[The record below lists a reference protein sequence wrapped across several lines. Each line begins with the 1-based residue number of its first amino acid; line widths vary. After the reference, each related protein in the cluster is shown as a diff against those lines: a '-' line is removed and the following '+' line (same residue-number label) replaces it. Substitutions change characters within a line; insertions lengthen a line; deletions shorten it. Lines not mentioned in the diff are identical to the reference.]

1 MTLQALKSDGGRPAL
16 GIAVFVLALLLV
28 GTIAAMTALREPAYS
43 LALNVIDCQHQTHA
57 GQPLEAFHPVSLPHT
72 DPPRWRGADVVL
84 ACRFEVDGGGKNT
97 VNDAML
103 IPSFAETLEMEAN
116 GNQIALVE
124 IFGMRKLRFVN
135 LPAFA
140 PLPPGATSRA
150 VNRFS
155 IRVTGRPGLPLNL
168 GTIYLGPRETLRAFY
183 QTRWFASAV
192 LPTIVVGGN
201 AALAVVFLLIWAQ
214 RRHENEYGWLALLL
228 FIGAA
233 HGSVLIPDFGV
244 GSTEKPFWNW
254 LVIWETAALLMFM
267 RSIAGIQDGRRTW
280 LFFLPPLGLTL
291 FILASSTSVA
301 RAVGFPI
308 GIVIMGAQIALG
320 LVGLVRAA
328 IRRNREAL
336 VTLLGMIMIFAF
348 VLHDF
353 WIILT
358 GAANQIFLAR
368 PTSAALV
375 LTLCTAMTLRFTRAM
390 QAADATAESLRAR
403 VETAEAELR
412 VTYEELRIRREA
424 EAVERERSR
433 LMRDLHDGVG
443 GDLASMLAL
452 ADAPDP
458 HPTEIAAHARSA
470 LADMRLIIASL
481 EDYGGDLTLALG
493 AWRERL
499 DPLIRSAGLS
509 LDWRVD
515 DLPPL
520 PGLGPTQVLDVL
532 RVVQEAVTNVLK
544 HAQASRIVLAAYEAG
559 PNLAIA
565 VRDDGIGLGEQTG
578 GNGLR
583 NMATR
588 AERLGG
594 SIAISRQDGETS
606 VVLTIP
612 RSSGEGPRI
621 MG

>member
-1 MTLQALKSDGGRPAL
+1 LTVWTLKSDGGRPAL
-16 GIAVFVLALLLV
+16 GIAVFVLALVLV
-28 GTIAAMTALREPAYS
+28 GMIAALTALREPGYS

-57 GQPLEAFHPVSLPHT
+57 GRPLEAFHPVSLPHT
-72 DPPRWRGADVVL
+72 DPPAWRGADVVL
-84 ACRFEVDGGGKNT
+84 ACRFEVDGGVKT
-97 VNDAML
+97 AANDAVL
-103 IPSFAETLEMEAN
+103 IPSFAETLAIEAN
-116 GNQIALVE
+116 GNQVALVE
-124 IFGMRKLRFVN
+124 VYGMRKLRFVS

-140 PLPPGATSRA
+140 PLPPSATNQT

-155 IRVTGRPGLPLNL
+155 VRVTGRPGLPLNL

-201 AALAVVFLLIWAQ
+201 AALAIVFLLIWAQ
-214 RRHENEYGWLALLL
+214 RRHESEYGWLALLL
-228 FIGAA
+228 LIGAA
-233 HGSVLIPDFGV
+233 HGSVLIPDFGI
-244 GSTEKPFWNW
+244 GSTEKSFWNW
-254 LVIWETAALLMFM
+254 LVIWESAALLMFI
-267 RSIAGIQDGRRTW
+267 RSIAGIKDGRRTW

-291 FILASSTSVA
+291 FILASSTSMA
-301 RAVGFPI
+301 RAIGFPA
-308 GIVIMGAQIALG
+308 GILIIVAQVALG
-320 LVGLVRAA
+320 LISLGRAA
-328 IRRNREAL
+328 ARRNREAL
-336 VTLLGMIMIFAF
+336 VMLLGMTMIFAF
-348 VLHDF
+348 LLHDF
-353 WIILT
+353 WVILS

-368 PTSAALV
+368 PATAALV

-390 QAADATAESLRAR
+390 RAADATAESLRVR
-403 VETAEAELR
+403 VEAAEAELR
-412 VTYEELRIRREA
+412 VTYEELRVRREA
-424 EAVERERSR
+424 EAVERERGR

-452 ADAPDP
+452 ADAPEP
-458 HPTEIAAHARSA
+458 HPAEIAAHARSA

-499 DPLIRSAGLS
+499 DPLIRSAGLT

-520 PGLGPTQVLDVL
+520 PGLGPAQVLDVL
-532 RVVQEAVTNVLK
+532 RIVQEAVTNVLK
-544 HAQASRIVLAAYEAG
+544 HAQASRIVLAAYESG
-559 PNLAIA
+559 PDLAIA
-565 VRDDGIGLGEQTG
+565 IRDDGIGLGEQTG

-583 NMATR
+583 NMALR

-594 SIAISRQDGETS
+594 AVAVSRLDGETS

-612 RSSGEGPRI
+612 RSS
-621 MG
+621 